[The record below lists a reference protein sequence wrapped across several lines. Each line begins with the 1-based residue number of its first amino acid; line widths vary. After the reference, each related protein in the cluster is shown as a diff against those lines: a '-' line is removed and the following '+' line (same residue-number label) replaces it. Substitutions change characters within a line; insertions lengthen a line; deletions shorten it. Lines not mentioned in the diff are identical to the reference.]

1 MFEFLARSSP
11 LWRHANFN
19 RLWAAQILSA
29 FGSRVTRTAI
39 PIIAVGVLA
48 VSPWEAA
55 VLSALTYAPYVLAG
69 LFGGGFVERANK
81 TRLMVAMDLVR
92 FAVVIATPIAWYFN
106 ALNFSLLCVLAA
118 LAGAASA
125 LFQNADVA
133 ILPRLVGKDQLVEAN
148 SRLQATESIAELTG
162 PGAAGILI
170 DLLTAPIAMIVD
182 AFTFLWSAWWLWKIP
197 KQQGQA
203 SEEVKVERAPQPSV
217 WATLRD
223 DIVVGFRA
231 IWRCRPMRAIITGN
245 VFWYIAAGFFFAT
258 LMVFLMRDLKMSPS
272 VIGVMISVGG
282 VSALIGSFVARPF
295 AKLVGYGPA
304 IVLGFCLSVVGLL
317 MLIPAA
323 AFKEWALLFLVL
335 QQFLGDFG
343 IMIYTIL
350 AVSLQQK
357 LLPEDELARAN
368 GFNQV
373 VNGLG
378 MTVSIL
384 IAGWVAETIGV
395 SNTVMLGAGIAV
407 LGIPPLLTRHLLS
420 IREEPAEHAPPA
432 QTLSAAKA

>member
-1 MFEFLARSSP
+1 MFEFLRRSSP

-19 RLWAAQILSA
+19 RLWTAQILSA
-29 FGSRVTRTAI
+29 FGSRITRTAI
-39 PIIAVGVLA
+39 PIIAVGVLV

-55 VLSALTYAPYVLAG
+55 VLSALSYAPYVLAG

-81 TRLMVAMDLVR
+81 TRLMVTMDLAR

-106 ALNFSLLCVLAA
+106 ALSFPLLCLLASA
-118 LAGAASA
+118 AGAASA
-125 LFQNADVA
+125 LFQNADTA
-133 ILPRLVGKDQLVEAN
+133 ILPRLVGKDHLVEAN

-170 DLLTAPIAMIVD
+170 DLLTAPVAMIVD
-182 AFTFLWSAWWLWKIP
+182 AFTFLWSAFWLWRIP
-197 KQQGQA
+197 KRDTQA
-203 SEEVKVERAPQPSV
+203 TEEAKAEIVDQPSV
-217 WATLRD
+217 WNVLRD

-231 IWRCRPMRAIITGN
+231 IANCPPMRAIITATA
-245 VFWYIAAGFFFAT
+245 FWYVSAGFFFAT
-258 LMVFLMRDLKMSPS
+258 LMVFLLRVLELNPA
-272 VIGVMISVGG
+272 VIGIVISVGG
-282 VSALIGSFVARPF
+282 ASALLGSLSARPL
-295 AKLVGYGPA
+295 AKLIGYGPA
-304 IVLGFCLSVVGLL
+304 LVTGFCISVLGLL

-323 AFKEWALLFLVL
+323 AFKAWAIPFLVA

-343 IMIYTIL
+343 IMMFTIL

-395 SNTVMLGAGIAV
+395 ANTVMLGAGIGV
-407 LGIPPLLTRHLLS
+407 IGIGPLMTPHLLGIRK
-420 IREEPAEHAPPA
+420 EPAGRDEPVA
-432 QTLSAAKA
+432 QAAG